1 MTARKQRSKPLKP
14 ASRAVDCER
23 LMADR
28 KFQTFSY
35 FNRLWQDAPLTI
47 KGVILNTLPLT
58 VLLASLALLF
68 ESEQQAALLE
78 QRVQNALQIQQDI
91 QTLQTQ
97 LLEASTGVRDYLL
110 TGNRQFLAGYA
121 SAEDAMPQLLDSLEE
136 RLDDES
142 QQKLLLVIYP
152 LLQKNLSDLAVLASN
167 TEKEAN
173 DALIRKFSSQGTAM
187 NHLRNH
193 LNQMSLRESRII
205 EQDKKEVVFERK
217 RNLRITLMAVIAG
230 VIGSLICVWV
240 FTKTI
245 AARVRTIRDSAIH
258 LVRNEP
264 LALPD
269 ISQDELGELTRELEH
284 ASQLL
289 KKSAQEAYVTRVEA
303 EEASAAK
310 SNFLSR
316 TSHELRTPLNAILGF
331 AQILENDLPEGRQKD
346 SATLIHNAGQHLL
359 KLINE
364 VLDISRIESGDIGM
378 SMEVIALNPLLEE
391 AYHYLKPL
399 EKLRDISIETRFEAD
414 LKVQADRQ
422 RLLQVILNLLSNAL
436 KYGPENTQVIFSAYS
451 QLDHIRVDVQDQGSG
466 IPAALRSRLFTPFDR
481 LGAERTVTEG
491 TGLGLVL
498 SKQLIDAMGGEIGV
512 AEDKSLFWFSLPAFK
527 EETSTQPALT
537 ETTTSPD
544 FQLATPNN
552 SVLRKRHLLYVEDN
566 VSNQA
571 LIEAIISKHRH
582 IKLHLAASL
591 QESMIW
597 LRDMTPDLLLLDL
610 NLPDGSGETL
620 IQHIQVSRDNLRN
633 IPVIILSADA
643 LPETIQRLNDLGIA
657 HYFTKPLN
665 VATFNQLLLKLLP
678 EPPQ

>member
-1 MTARKQRSKPLKP
+1 
-14 ASRAVDCER
+14 
-23 LMADR
+23 
-28 KFQTFSY
+28 
-35 FNRLWQDAPLTI
+35 
-47 KGVILNTLPLT
+47 
-58 VLLASLALLF
+58 
-68 ESEQQAALLE
+68 
-78 QRVQNALQIQQDI
+78 
-91 QTLQTQ
+91 
-97 LLEASTGVRDYLL
+97 
-110 TGNRQFLAGYA
+110 
-121 SAEDAMPQLLDSLEE
+121 
-136 RLDDES
+136 
-142 QQKLLLVIYP
+142 
-152 LLQKNLSDLAVLASN
+152 
-167 TEKEAN
+167 
-173 DALIRKFSSQGTAM
+173 LIRKFSSQGTAM

-289 KKSAQEAYVTRVEA
+289 KKGAQEAYVTRVEA